1 MQMLKTFKTE
11 CYGKRRLIKFLIK
24 VQINGELKYVDL
36 ISVLGLKLKA
46 KLLAN
51 HIMDVTC

>member
-1 MQMLKTFKTE
+1 ME
-11 CYGKRRLIKFLIK
+11 KRGLIKFLIK
-24 VQINGELKYVDL
+24 EQINEELKYVDL

-51 HIMDVTC
+51 HIMDAIC

>member
-1 MQMLKTFKTE
+1 MEKEDL
-11 CYGKRRLIKFLIK
+11 LSFLIK